1 MFIISILLADGAFPP
16 ASFGIPK
23 EIFLLAGQS
32 NMAGRGGVVGQ
43 EWDKYARDPL
53 HKDIDN
59 GRPCGVGPGMPF
71 SNMLLKKDPRVGV
84 IGLVPCAVGGTSIS
98 QWQRGGFLYD
108 RLLMRANAAL
118 QDGGTIRAMLW
129 YQGESD
135 SNDTTSAEMYG
146 TRLEQFFCDLWLDLA
161 SPLLPIVQVAV
172 TSTAG
177 RYVDIVRKAQ
187 LEMDL
192 PNIFCIDANGLEV
205 NRNDE
210 LHLTTSAQV
219 QLGRMFADVILYC
232 TIVGANNKLLP
243 NEIKLHV
250 CPNVLPQGKN
260 EALPANENATQLL
273 QEKNAL
279 ISSTHKA
286 LGIDMARNSGIS
298 TLDNASATL
307 FS

>member
-1 MFIISILLADGAFPP
+1 MNIIIIST
-16 ASFGIPK
+16 GIRWYQKRNFHTRRPEQYGRQRRRGRPK
-23 EIFLLAGQS
+23 MGQIRPTGMFCRPKDS
-32 NMAGRGGVVGQ
+32 TAHK
-43 EWDKYARDPL
+43 EPHKDPL

-59 GRPCGVGPGMPF
+59 GKPCGVGPGMPF
-71 SNMLLKKDPRVGV
+71 SNMLLKKDPDVGV

-108 RLLMRANAAL
+108 QLLKRANAAL
-118 QDGGTIRAMLW
+118 QDGGPIRAMLW

-135 SNDTTSAEMYG
+135 SNDTMSAETYG
-146 TRLEQFFCDLWLDLA
+146 NSLKQFFCDLRLDLA

-172 TSTAG
+172 TSRAG

-192 PNIFCIDANGLEV
+192 PNIFCIDADGLEV

-232 TIVGANNKLLP
+232 TMNFNKDFCAP
-243 NEIKLHV
+243 YMTTK
-250 CPNVLPQGKN
+250 
-260 EALPANENATQLL
+260 
-273 QEKNAL
+273 
-279 ISSTHKA
+279 
-286 LGIDMARNSGIS
+286 
-298 TLDNASATL
+298 
-307 FS
+307 

>member
-1 MFIISILLADGAFPP
+1 MNIIMLALIIMFIISILLADGAFPP
-16 ASFGIPK
+16 ASFGIRK

-43 EWDKYARDPL
+43 EWDNYVPPECSADPRILQLTKNLTWEEARDPL

-59 GRPCGVGPGMPF
+59 SKRCGVGPGMPF
-71 SNMLLKKDPRVGV
+71 SNMLLKKDPHVGV
-84 IGLVPCAVGGTSIS
+84 IGLVPCAVGGTSIA

-108 RLLMRANAAL
+108 QLLKRANAAL
-118 QDGGTIRAMLW
+118 QDGGPIRAMLW

-135 SNDTTSAEMYG
+135 SNDTTSAETYR
-146 TRLEQFFCDLWLDLA
+146 TSLKQFFCDLRLDLA

-232 TIVGANNKLLP
+232 IMN
-243 NEIKLHV
+243 
-250 CPNVLPQGKN
+250 
-260 EALPANENATQLL
+260 
-273 QEKNAL
+273 
-279 ISSTHKA
+279 
-286 LGIDMARNSGIS
+286 
-298 TLDNASATL
+298 LDEGFCAPYMTTK
-307 FS
+307 